1 MIPNRHKQWYVDKIA
16 NERWDFSD
24 LWFNHIFGNDKQLRL
39 FTKNIY
45 SKQISGVSII
55 DNVYKKYKNGLME

>member
-1 MIPNRHKQWYVDKIA
+1 
-16 NERWDFSD
+16 
-24 LWFNHIFGNDKQLRL
+24 LRL

>member
-1 MIPNRHKQWYVDKIA
+1 MDKIA
-16 NERWDFSD
+16 NERWDTADF
-24 LWFNHIFGNDKQLRL
+24 WFNHIFGNDKQLRL

-45 SKQISGVSII
+45 SKQINGVSII

>member
-1 MIPNRHKQWYVDKIA
+1 MIPNRHKQWYVDKID
-16 NERWDFSD
+16 NERWDVSD

-39 FTKNIY
+39 STKNIY